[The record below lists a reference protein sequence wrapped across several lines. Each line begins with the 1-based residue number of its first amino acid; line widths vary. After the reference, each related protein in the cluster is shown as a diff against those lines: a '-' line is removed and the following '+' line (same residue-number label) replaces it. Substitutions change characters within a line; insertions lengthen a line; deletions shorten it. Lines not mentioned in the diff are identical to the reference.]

1 VIDVP
6 DTAYAKSGDVHIA
19 YQVVGE
25 GPVDLLYATGI
36 WSNVEIMWEHP
47 PWARFLERL
56 ASFARLVLFDMRGV
70 GLSDRGPEPPYLELQ
85 RDDIGAV
92 MDALGIDSGIVFGGA
107 RAASMALLFAA
118 TYPERTDALILYAPV
133 AKTVSSPDFPHG
145 VRTPDEQNAFMERFV
160 REVGTG
166 QNLALQAPT
175 VADDA
180 EFRRWWARFER
191 LVASPGAYNELATI
205 LTSVDVRD
213 VLPAIH
219 VPTLV
224 LQRTEDAIVRAA
236 AARYVA
242 ESIGGAQYVELP
254 GKDHVPFV
262 GDADALVDEVQEFV
276 TGSRPAPEVDRLL
289 ATVVFTD
296 IVDSTRTQ
304 AELGDRAWKQLIE
317 RHNETVR
324 KLLLRF
330 GGLEQDTAGDGFFV
344 RFDGPARAIRC
355 AQEIAAAVRTLGIQ
369 TRAGIHTG
377 ECELADGKCSG
388 LSVSIAARILSKA
401 GPSEVLL
408 SQTVKDLVVGS
419 GITFEE
425 RGEHQLKGVPGTW
438 KLYALGGVDQR
449 K

>member
-1 VIDVP
+1 
-6 DTAYAKSGDVHIA
+6 
-19 YQVVGE
+19 
-25 GPVDLLYATGI
+25 
-36 WSNVEIMWEHP
+36 M
-47 PWARFLERL
+47 
-56 ASFARLVLFDMRGV
+56 
-70 GLSDRGPEPPYLELQ
+70 
-85 RDDIGAV
+85 AV
-92 MDALGIDSGIVFGGA
+92 
-107 RAASMALLFAA
+107 LFAA
-118 TYPERTDALILYAPV
+118 TNPERTDALILYAPV
-133 AKTVSSPDFPHG
+133 AKTVSTPDFPHG
-145 VRTPDEQNAFMERFV
+145 VRTADEQKAFMERFV

-166 QNLALQAPT
+166 ENLALQAPT

-191 LVASPGAYNELATI
+191 LVASPGAYHELATI

-242 ESIGGAQYVELP
+242 GSIGGAQYVELP

-304 AELGDRAWKQLIE
+304 AELGDRGWKRLIE

-324 KLLLRF
+324 KLLSRF

-355 AQEIAAAVRTLGIQ
+355 AHEIAGALRTLGIQ

-401 GPSEVLL
+401 GPSEVMVC
-408 SQTVKDLVVGS
+408 QTVKDLVVGS

-425 RGEHQLKGVPGTW
+425 RGEHELKGVPGAW
-438 KLYALGGVDQR
+438 KLYAVVGLDPR
-449 K
+449 T

>member
-1 VIDVP
+1 MIEIP
-6 DTAYAKSGDVHIA
+6 DTKYARSGDVHIA

-25 GPVDLLYATGI
+25 GPVDLVYATGI
-36 WSNVEIMWEHP
+36 WSNVEIMWEHR

-56 ASFARLVLFDMRGV
+56 ASFSRLVLFDMRGV

-85 RDDIGAV
+85 RDDIGAI
-92 MDALGIDSGIVFGGA
+92 MDAAGIDSGIVFGGA
-107 RAASMALLFAA
+107 RAASMAMLFAA
-118 TYPERTDALILYAPV
+118 TNPGRTDALILYAPV
-133 AKTVSSPDFPHG
+133 AKTVSTADFPFG
-145 VRTPDEQNAFMERFV
+145 VRTADEQKAFMERFV

-166 QNLALQAPT
+166 RNLALQAPT

-191 LVASPGAYNELATI
+191 LVASPGAYHELATI

-213 VLPAIH
+213 VLPVIH

-224 LQRTEDAIVRAA
+224 LQRTDDAIVRAA

-242 ESIGGAQYVELP
+242 DSICDARYVELP
-254 GKDHVPFV
+254 GEDHVPFV
-262 GDADALVDEVQEFV
+262 GDADALIDEIQEFV

-296 IVDSTRTQ
+296 IIDSTRTQ
-304 AELGDRAWKQLIE
+304 AELGDRGWKQLIE
-317 RHNETVR
+317 RHNDMVR
-324 KLLLRF
+324 RLLSRY

-355 AQEIAAAVRTLGIQ
+355 AQEIARAVPTLGIR

-388 LSVSIAARILSKA
+388 LSVSIGARIMAKA
-401 GPSEVLL
+401 GASEVLV

-419 GITFEE
+419 GLSFEDA
-425 RGEHQLKGVPGTW
+425 GEHQLKGVPDRW
-438 KLYALGGVDQR
+438 RLYRLAATEP
-449 K
+449 